1 MEPGRCLVTSCKRG
15 ELDIITVVLGAD
27 TKKIRTSDSIKLID
41 YIYKNYEIVNVKKI
55 IGDKFNDWL
64 KINENRVYVN
74 KGITNEMKLSIENL
88 SFEKMAVKKQN
99 KDIINVEIN
108 AIFYFE
114 APVKEKSTVG
124 NLKVIID
131 GKEIEILDIYNEKEV
146 EKKQLDDYIKE
157 FLYNV
162 RYV

>member
-1 MEPGRCLVTSCKRG
+1 MKTE
-15 ELDIITVVLGAD
+15 
-27 TKKIRTSDSIKLID
+27 
-41 YIYKNYEIVNVKKI
+41 Y
-55 IGDKFNDWL
+55 
-64 KINENRVYVN
+64 
-74 KGITNEMKLSIENL
+74 MKLSIENL